1 MQSIKLNTYV
11 GDDGMLKLQ
20 IPVGVSNAEME
31 VVVIYQPITADPIKP
46 VARSV
51 MPVEEVESGWAD
63 EPVGRAKSGSSEIRE
78 EMW

>member
-11 GDDGMLKLQ
+11 GDDGILQLQ

-31 VVVIYQPITADPIKP
+31 VMVIYHPTTADTTQPNS
-46 VARSV
+46 RSV
-51 MPVEEVESGWAD
+51 VSDEELESGWAD
-63 EPVGRAKSGSSEIRE
+63 EPTVRPKSSKSEIRE